1 MALTASPTI
10 VAQECTCILYVR
22 IFSWFHNP
30 TDRRSLFDSFSA
42 GLLEWL
48 VHFSRSRINS
58 LQAAPHVL
66 TACATPTA
74 CRSAF
79 IASDV
84 ASSGTLSWFSAVRT
98 RWMFCRSEATSAT
111 FSLAVA
117 RLLMRPCSWVML
129 FMAKLVIPNAPAAM
143 PKGSMMTRRMKVTK
157 VGGFGEFHS
166 E

>member
-1 MALTASPTI
+1 M
-10 VAQECTCILYVR
+10 VAQECTRILYVR

-30 TDRRSLFDSFSA
+30 TDRRSLLDNFSV

-48 VHFSRSRINS
+48 VHFSRSRLNS

-66 TACATPTA
+66 TAL
-74 CRSAF
+74 

-84 ASSGTLSWFSAVRT
+84 ASSGTLSWLSAVRT

-143 PKGSMMTRRMKVTK
+143 PKGSMMIRRMPLAEA
-157 VGGFGEFHS
+157 GASGNLIRSGRH
-166 E
+166 

>member
-1 MALTASPTI
+1 M
-10 VAQECTCILYVR
+10 VAQECTRILYVR

-30 TDRRSLFDSFSA
+30 TDRRSLLDNFSV

-48 VHFSRSRINS
+48 VHFSRSRLNS

-74 CRSAF
+74 CRSAL

-84 ASSGTLSWFSAVRT
+84 ASSGTLSWLSAVRT

-143 PKGSMMTRRMKVTK
+143 PKGSMMIRRMPLAEA
-157 VGGFGEFHS
+157 GASGNLIRSGRH
-166 E
+166 